1 MKNRLE
7 EMLEWHYNSI
17 KEETK
22 KMKKPVMIWFKKDS
36 KEELFYRILE
46 EKDAT
51 PSIID
56 GIEKLSDAK
65 LFTMQR
71 LRGKNEN

>member
-1 MKNRLE
+1 
-7 EMLEWHYNSI
+7 
-17 KEETK
+17 
-22 KMKKPVMIWFKKDS
+22 MKKPVMIWFKKDS

>member
-46 EKDAT
+46 EK
-51 PSIID
+51 
-56 GIEKLSDAK
+56 
-65 LFTMQR
+65 
-71 LRGKNEN
+71 